1 MRPHRSWPVI
11 VQFSCNF
18 CRGWIAPLQV
28 PWEIARALE
37 VVESLQPHTDPTCQ
51 VDRFW
56 NEVRLLGESREI
68 KAEPDQGWAGI
79 GLLYQR

>member
-1 MRPHRSWPVI
+1 
-11 VQFSCNF
+11 
-18 CRGWIAPLQV
+18 
-28 PWEIARALE
+28 
-37 VVESLQPHTDPTCQ
+37 LQPHTDPTCQ